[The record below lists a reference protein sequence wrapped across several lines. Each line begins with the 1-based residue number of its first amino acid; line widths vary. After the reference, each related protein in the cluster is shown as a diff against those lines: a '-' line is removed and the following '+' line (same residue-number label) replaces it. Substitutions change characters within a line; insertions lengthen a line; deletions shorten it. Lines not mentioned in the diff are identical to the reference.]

1 MIEIKAVSEFPGYY
15 ICSNGRIFNQRGF
28 LNPYKNGA
36 GYLTI
41 DTRKDDVRTCPVIH
55 RLVAKAFIPN
65 PHRKPEV
72 NHINGDKTDNRV
84 ENLEWVTHS
93 ENIRHAFRTGL
104 ECNKGEQ
111 HPSHK
116 LTSIDVQEIR
126 KLLSSGKFTHRE
138 IASMFNVSRYA
149 ITDINRGRSWNDL

>member
-1 MIEIKAVSEFPGYY
+1 MIEIKAVGDFPGYY

-41 DTRKDDVRTCPVIH
+41 DVRKYGVRIYPVIH

-65 PHRKPEV
+65 PYGKPEV

-93 ENIRHAFRTGL
+93 ENKLHAFRIGL

-116 LTSIDVQEIR
+116 LTNTDVEEIR
-126 KLLSSGKFTHRE
+126 KLLKLGQFTHRE
-138 IASMFNVSRYA
+138 IAKMFGVSRYA
-149 ITDINRGRSWNDL
+149 ITDINRGRSWNNK